1 MYQKSKEQK
10 GFTLVEMIVVLVIIA
25 ILAAITIPALLKY
38 IDKAKDKQLVINART
53 AYLAAETAA
62 SEAYA
67 AGYTDSSNGFIFKN
81 ESNNGTGNLKTVQ
94 ENATNLTGISKN
106 YTCTITTD
114 GNWKIKRV
122 VFEDTSSSKG
132 KKATLEI
139 ASATSTSGSAVSGSD
154 WKVENR

>member
-1 MYQKSKEQK
+1 MKFFRNMYQKSKEQK

-67 AGYTDSSNGFIFKN
+67 ANIAVPTSN
-81 ESNNGTGNLKTVQ
+81 
-94 ENATNLTGISKN
+94 
-106 YTCTITTD
+106 
-114 GNWKIKRV
+114 KI
-122 VFEDTSSSKG
+122 VFEDTAHKDETDVEKNARELTGITKDYTCTATVGTDWKITDVTYAEG
-132 KKATLEI
+132 KKT
-139 ASATSTSGSAVSGSD
+139 ASLNVASGSE
-154 WKVENR
+154 WTVE

>member
-1 MYQKSKEQK
+1 MKFLKKMYQKSKEQK

-38 IDKAKDKQLVINART
+38 IDKAKDKQVVINART

-67 AGYTDSSNGFIFKN
+67 AGYEDTSSGFTFK
-81 ESNNGTGNLKTVQ
+81 ETEGNNPGTGNIRKV
-94 ENATNLTGISKN
+94 EDNATKLTGVTKA

-114 GNWKIKRV
+114 GKWNIKSV
-122 VFEDTSSSKG
+122 SYAETNG
-132 KKATLEI
+132 KTAKMNVA
-139 ASATSTSGSAVSGSD
+139 SGSAATWD
-154 WKVENR
+154 VE

>member
-1 MYQKSKEQK
+1 MKFFRNMYQKSKEQK

-67 AGYTDSSNGFIFKN
+67 ANVTMPASITFNKDGSASPTTTDAKIKAV
-81 ESNNGTGNLKTVQ
+81 E
-94 ENATNLTGISKN
+94 ENAKNLTGLNSD
-106 YTCTITTD
+106 YTCTVKFGD
-114 GNWKIKRV
+114 KWKV
-122 VFEDTSSSKG
+122 TQVTFTENG
-132 KKATLEI
+132 KTAELI
-139 ASATSTSGSAVSGSD
+139 IGSGSD
-154 WKVENR
+154 WTVK

>member
-1 MYQKSKEQK
+1 MKFFRNMYQKSKEQK

-67 AGYTDSSNGFIFKN
+67 AGYTVPTTKTITFGKTSENDVGGF
-81 ESNNGTGNLKTVQ
+81 VA
-94 ENATNLTGISKN
+94 NAQSLTGLTNTS
-106 YTCTITTD
+106 YTCKVTFNTD
-114 GNWKIKRV
+114 WKITKV
-122 VFEDTSSSKG
+122 EYTET
-132 KKATLEI
+132 KKATLDI
-139 ASATSTSGSAVSGSD
+139 SAGKD
-154 WKVENR
+154 WTVE

>member
-1 MYQKSKEQK
+1 MKFFRNMYQKSKEQK

-67 AGYTDSSNGFIFKN
+67 ANVTMPASIIFNKDGSASTTTDAKIKAVEKNASELSGMSNAFTCTVTLD
-81 ESNNGTGNLKTVQ
+81 TGWKVKTVTYVEGSKQ
-94 ENATNLTGISKN
+94 AALT
-106 YTCTITTD
+106 
-114 GNWKIKRV
+114 V
-122 VFEDTSSSKG
+122 
-132 KKATLEI
+132 
-139 ASATSTSGSAVSGSD
+139 GSNSD
-154 WKVENR
+154 WTISPVTK

>member
-1 MYQKSKEQK
+1 MKFFRNMYQKSKEQK

-67 AGYTDSSNGFIFKN
+67 ANVTMPASIIFNKDGSASKTNDEKIKAVEKNASELSGMSNAFTCTVTLD
-81 ESNNGTGNLKTVQ
+81 TGWKVKTVTYVEGSKQ
-94 ENATNLTGISKN
+94 AALT
-106 YTCTITTD
+106 
-114 GNWKIKRV
+114 V
-122 VFEDTSSSKG
+122 
-132 KKATLEI
+132 
-139 ASATSTSGSAVSGSD
+139 GSNSD
-154 WKVENR
+154 WTVSPVKN

>member
-1 MYQKSKEQK
+1 MKFFRNMYQKSKEQK

-67 AGYTDSSNGFIFKN
+67 AGYTDDKEFTFTETKVTEGNDN
-81 ESNNGTGNLKTVQ
+81 EKKVMN
-94 ENATNLTGISKN
+94 NATELAGLSGK
-106 YTCTITTD
+106 YSCTVTTD
-114 GNWKIKRV
+114 GTWKVQKVKFESKNSDGTKV
-122 VFEDTSSSKG
+122 VKTAALDVT
-132 KKATLEI
+132 
-139 ASATSTSGSAVSGSD
+139 SGSD
-154 WKVENR
+154 WTVTTP

>member
-1 MYQKSKEQK
+1 MKFFRNMYQKSKEQK

-67 AGYTDSSNGFIFKN
+67 ANKTIASGSSITFGNNSGTDGTGFIKN
-81 ESNNGTGNLKTVQ
+81 AED
-94 ENATNLTGISKN
+94 LTGIEKSK
-106 YTCTITTD
+106 YTCTVTFGD
-114 GNWKIKRV
+114 KWKIKSV
-122 VFEDTSSSKG
+122 VYDDLGKS
-132 KKATLEI
+132 KKATLNL
-139 ASATSTSGSAVSGSD
+139 TSSSTEWEVTD
-154 WKVENR
+154 K